1 MIHWLLQSLDNTP
14 EIAGGITPAGMLCD
28 LEQQRLSTLK
38 VEKRRRDWLLGRWTA
53 KHLVQGY
60 LAQSVGTTPELD
72 EIQIANA
79 DDGSPYCLLL
89 SSSNEAQR
97 LPVSLAI
104 SHSHGYAFCALC
116 QELDGE
122 VNSSA
127 LADPANPVGQVQPPT
142 RWSLGCDI
150 EWIEHRDQSFVND
163 FFTAQEIRDVMGT
176 PAEHRDCR
184 VTAIWSAK
192 ESVLKS
198 LRTGLRVD
206 TRRIECRFEPDD
218 LRPQEWSPLTVMIDA
233 GLVAQFPGAW
243 YAWWQVQQ
251 GFVLTMALHE
261 AGSLG
266 QVSSVTSVIARH

>member
-1 MIHWLLQSLDNTP
+1 MIHWLLQSLDSSP
-14 EIAGGITPAGMLCD
+14 EIAGGVAPTGMLCSA
-28 LEQQRLSTLK
+28 EQQRLSTLK
-38 VEKRRRDWLLGRWTA
+38 VDKRRRDWLLGRWTA

-60 LAQSVGTTPELD
+60 LAQSTGTTPELD

-79 DDGSPYCLLL
+79 EDGSPHCLLL
-89 SSSNEAQR
+89 SSNNPAEPM
-97 LPVSLAI
+97 PVSLAI

-116 QELDGE
+116 QELDDA

-127 LADPANPVGQVQPPT
+127 VGEQPGPVQTPA

-150 EWIEHRDQSFVND
+150 EWIEHRDQSFVSD

-176 PAEHRDCR
+176 PVEHRDCR
-184 VTAIWSAK
+184 VTAVWSAK

-206 TRRIECRFEPDD
+206 TRRIECRFGPDD
-218 LRPQEWSPLTVMIDA
+218 LLPREWTSLTVMIDA
-233 GLVAQFPGAW
+233 GLVDQFPGAW

-261 AGSLG
+261 AGALG
-266 QVSSVTSVIARH
+266 QVSSVTSVIPRR

>member
-1 MIHWLLQSLDNTP
+1 MIHWLLQSLDSSP
-14 EIAGGITPAGMLCD
+14 EIAGGIAPAGMLCD
-28 LEQQRLSTLK
+28 AEQQRLSTLK
-38 VEKRRRDWLLGRWTA
+38 IEKRRRDWLLGRWTA

-60 LAQSVGTTPELD
+60 LAQAIGVTPELN

-89 SSSNEAQR
+89 GSSDTAQR
-97 LPVSLAI
+97 LPISLAI

-116 QELDGE
+116 QEIDGD

-127 LADPANPVGQVQPPT
+127 LSAPPDQCQAPT

-150 EWIEHRDQSFVND
+150 EWIEHREQSFVSD
-163 FFTAQEIRDVMGT
+163 FFTGPEIRDVMGT
-176 PAEHRDCR
+176 PVEHRDCR

-206 TRRIECRFEPDD
+206 TRRIECRFEPHD
-218 LRPQEWSPLTVMIDA
+218 LLPQQWSPLTVMIDA
-233 GLVAQFPGAW
+233 GLVEQFPGAW
-243 YAWWQVQQ
+243 YAWWQVQE

-266 QVSSVTSVIARH
+266 QVSSVTSVISRP

>member
-1 MIHWLLQSLDNTP
+1 MIHWLLQSLDSSP
-14 EIAGGITPAGMLCD
+14 EIAGAVAPAGMLCAA
-28 LEQQRLSTLK
+28 EQQRLSTLK

-60 LAQSVGTTPELD
+60 LSQLTGSAPMLD

-89 SSSNEAQR
+89 EADGWAQR

-104 SHSHGYAFCALC
+104 SHSHGRAFCALC
-116 QELDGE
+116 QETDIDSRL
-122 VNSSA
+122 SSTGGSTNHSA
-127 LADPANPVGQVQPPT
+127 ADA

-150 EWIEHRDQSFVND
+150 EWIEHREQNFVAD

-176 PAEHRDCR
+176 PVEYRDYR

-198 LRTGLRVD
+198 LRTGLRID
-206 TRRIECRFEPDD
+206 TRRIACRFEPDD
-218 LRPQEWSPLTVMIDA
+218 LMPMEWSPLTVMIDA
-233 GLVAQFPGAW
+233 GLVEQFPGAW
-243 YAWWQVQQ
+243 YAWWQVQD

-261 AGSLG
+261 AGPSG
-266 QVSSVTSVIARH
+266 QASNVTSVMSRN

>member
-1 MIHWLLQSLDNTP
+1 MIHWLLQSLDSSP
-14 EIAGGITPAGMLCD
+14 EIAGGVAPAGMLCD
-28 LEQQRLSTLK
+28 AEQQRLSTLK

-60 LAQSVGTTPELD
+60 LAQAAGAAPALD
-72 EIQIANA
+72 TIQIANA
-79 DDGSPYCLLL
+79 DDGSPYCQLLGAGEPA
-89 SSSNEAQR
+89 NEPVQR

-116 QELDGE
+116 QDAESDANLLALGDTTGQ
-122 VNSSA
+122 SSA
-127 LADPANPVGQVQPPT
+127 GT

-176 PAEHRDCR
+176 PAEYRDCR
-184 VTAIWSAK
+184 ITAVWSAK

-198 LRTGLRVD
+198 LRTGLRID
-206 TRRIECRFEPDD
+206 TRRIECRFAPDD
-218 LRPQEWSPLTVMIDA
+218 LLPREWSPLTVMIDA
-233 GLVAQFPGAW
+233 GLVEQFPGVW
-243 YAWWQVQQ
+243 YAWWQVQE

-261 AGSLG
+261 AG
-266 QVSSVTSVIARH
+266 ARG